1 MTRNGKKKK
10 KRGNDT
16 DGFDRIQTRINEKN
30 KTREQAKK
38 KKGGGKGEK
47 NDNRREKNVE
57 GRASM
62 QTDVR
67 FSYLLAKMRK
77 RDVPS
82 VVVF

>member
-10 KRGNDT
+10 KGNDT

-30 KTREQAKK
+30 KTREQAK

-67 FSYLLAKMRK
+67 FSYLLTKMRK
-77 RDVPS
+77 RDVPG